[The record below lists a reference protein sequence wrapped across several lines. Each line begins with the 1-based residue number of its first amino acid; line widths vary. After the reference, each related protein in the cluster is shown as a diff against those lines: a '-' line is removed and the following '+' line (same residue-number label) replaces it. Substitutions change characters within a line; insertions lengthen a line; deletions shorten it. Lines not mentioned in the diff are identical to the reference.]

1 MELLIN
7 TLPVDEEYWVTI
19 NASASGCT
27 LDKRGPYPTA
37 EAAQEA
43 AKSLRQ
49 RWNVRP
55 AELPPPRHAAEADN
69 SWDLLAICAM
79 ARAVRGSR

>member
-1 MELLIN
+1 MELVIN
-7 TLPVDEEYWVTI
+7 TLPVDGEYWVTI
-19 NASASGCT
+19 DASSSGCT

-37 EAAQEA
+37 EAAKEA

-49 RWNVRP
+49 RWNARP
-55 AELPPPRHAAEADN
+55 AELPPPRYVAEAEN
-69 SWDLLAICAM
+69 TWDLLGICAM